1 VPRQGD
7 FAIFFRFLKRASV
20 LLSNPHLWV
29 LLAMF
34 VVGIIFHYPQQ
45 LLGVE
50 SPSLLSSWGLTR
62 HSVERILFLVPIC
75 YAGIFL
81 GLRAGLVSL
90 GLTLAI
96 FLPRIILV
104 SEYRSDALLES
115 TVVLILGVIV
125 NLWFESKRR
134 EGKLYRQLVTRL
146 EESERGMTVS
156 EQKYRYLFEN
166 ASDAI
171 WTQDVNGLFV
181 DGNRAF
187 EKMTGFSREELK
199 GVQLAK
205 FLSEPSLA
213 LAREV
218 RNKLVN
224 GEDFEQPY
232 EQQFFIKDGSVKTVK
247 MSTNAIVAGGR
258 ISGFEH
264 VARDVTLEK
273 QQQENVRAY
282 IQQITRVQEEERK
295 RIARDLHDD
304 VSPDIIIL
312 IQKLDNLTSNPRLKL
327 ASLKEG
333 LEGLRDQAARA
344 LQALRTTAQGLRPRI
359 LDDLGLV
366 AALDW
371 IAEELEKDQ
380 HIQAQVEASGLD
392 RALPPEMQIV
402 LFRIAQEALNNIRK
416 HARAT
421 RVTITVKGEADHITM
436 TVTDN
441 GQGFKVPER
450 VEDMVSAGRLG
461 LMGMHERARL
471 LNGGLRITSAPGKGT
486 ELTVRLPWQ
495 VSDTAD
501 RLPG

>member
-1 VPRQGD
+1 M
-7 FAIFFRFLKRASV
+7 FAAGV
-20 LLSNPHLWV
+20 
-29 LLAMF
+29 
-34 VVGIIFHYPQQ
+34 IFHYPQQ
-45 LLGVE
+45 LLGIE

-62 HSVERILFLVPIC
+62 HAVERILFLVPVS

-81 GLRAGLVSL
+81 GLRAGLASL
-90 GLTLAI
+90 VLTLVI
-96 FLPRIILV
+96 FLPRVFLV
-104 SEYRSDALLES
+104 SEYRYDALLES
-115 TVVLILGVIV
+115 VVVLILGVIV

-171 WTQDVNGLFV
+171 WVQDVNGLFV

-187 EKMTGFSREELK
+187 ERMTGFSREELK

-205 FLSEPSLA
+205 FLSEASLA

-224 GEDFEQPY
+224 GAEFEQPY
-232 EQQFFIKDGSVKTVK
+232 EQQFFIKDGTVKTVK
-247 MSTNAIVAGGR
+247 MSTNAIMAGGR

-282 IQQITRVQEEERK
+282 IQQITRAQEEERK

-327 ASLKEG
+327 SAMKEG
-333 LEGLRDQAARA
+333 LEGLRGQAVKA
-344 LQALRTTAQGLRPRI
+344 LEALRATAQGLRPRI
-359 LDDLGLV
+359 IDDLGLV

-371 IAEELEKDQ
+371 IAEALEKDQ
-380 HIQAQVEASGLD
+380 NIQAQVEATGID
-392 RALPPEMQIV
+392 RELSPETQIV

-416 HARAT
+416 HAHASKVSIR
-421 RVTITVKGEADHITM
+421 IKGEADHITM

-450 VEDMVSAGRLG
+450 FEDMVSAGRLG

-471 LNGGLRITSAPGKGT
+471 LNGSLQILSAPGKGT
-486 ELTVRLPWQ
+486 ELTVILPWQ
-495 VSDTAD
+495 IKDNEE